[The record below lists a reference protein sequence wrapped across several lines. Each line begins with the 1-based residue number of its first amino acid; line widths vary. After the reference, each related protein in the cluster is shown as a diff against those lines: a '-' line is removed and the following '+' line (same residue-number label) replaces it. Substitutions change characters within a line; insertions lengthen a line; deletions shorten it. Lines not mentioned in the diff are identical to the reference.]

1 MKTVYIIG
9 AGASNELEL
18 PTGEQLKSNI
28 SSLLKFSFNG
38 SKLLSGDHLIEKAL
52 TFISN
57 KNNIEFNSLQSA
69 SNLISR
75 ALPQAI
81 SIDNFIDT
89 HKDKKEVEI
98 CGKLAIVRSILQ
110 AEQNSKLYN
119 IKNNSFDLIKTT
131 WHNSFFKQITE
142 NCTHQEIKSRLKDI
156 TLIIFNYDRCMEHFL
171 YISFMNYYDIT
182 SEEAADLVRL
192 INIYYVYGQV
202 GYLPWQN
209 GDTSISFGADPDIVH
224 LLNIFSKIKTFTE
237 GSDPDKSEIIA
248 MKNEIISATR
258 LIFLGFAFHPLNM
271 KILSCTDKNQSQ
283 IARLYAR
290 RFSLYVLANTFI
302 PPNNHDFASLR
313 RCSFTRNHAK

>member
-142 NCTHQEIKSRLKDI
+142 NCTHQEIK
-156 TLIIFNYDRCMEHFL
+156 
-171 YISFMNYYDIT
+171 
-182 SEEAADLVRL
+182 
-192 INIYYVYGQV
+192 
-202 GYLPWQN
+202 
-209 GDTSISFGADPDIVH
+209 
-224 LLNIFSKIKTFTE
+224 
-237 GSDPDKSEIIA
+237 
-248 MKNEIISATR
+248 
-258 LIFLGFAFHPLNM
+258 
-271 KILSCTDKNQSQ
+271 
-283 IARLYAR
+283 
-290 RFSLYVLANTFI
+290 
-302 PPNNHDFASLR
+302 
-313 RCSFTRNHAK
+313 